1 MNKGSI
7 CIGRQFRRF
16 RRGCLLCSRE
26 QQIGTLDWDRR
37 RERRP
42 GAADRN
48 SVLGQQTG
56 EAAGSSR

>member
-1 MNKGSI
+1 MAGSS
-7 CIGRQFRRF
+7 GVSGG
-16 RRGCLLCSRE
+16 GCLLCSRE

>member
-1 MNKGSI
+1 MAGSS
-7 CIGRQFRRF
+7 GVSGG
-16 RRGCLLCSRE
+16 GCLLCSRE

-48 SVLGQQTG
+48 SGLGRQTG
-56 EAAGSSR
+56 EADGSSIQEHILP

>member
-1 MNKGSI
+1 MAGSS
-7 CIGRQFRRF
+7 GVSGG
-16 RRGCLLCSRE
+16 GCLLCSRE

-42 GAADRN
+42 GTADRN
-48 SVLGQQTG
+48 IGVGQKAG

>member
-1 MNKGSI
+1 MAGSS
-7 CIGRQFRRF
+7 GVSGG
-16 RRGCLLCSRE
+16 GCLLCSRE

-48 SVLGQQTG
+48 SVLGPVSYTPD
-56 EAAGSSR
+56 GSSIQEHILP

>member
-1 MNKGSI
+1 MAGSS
-7 CIGRQFRRF
+7 GVSGG
-16 RRGCLLCSRE
+16 GCLLCSRE

-48 SVLGQQTG
+48 SGLGQQTG